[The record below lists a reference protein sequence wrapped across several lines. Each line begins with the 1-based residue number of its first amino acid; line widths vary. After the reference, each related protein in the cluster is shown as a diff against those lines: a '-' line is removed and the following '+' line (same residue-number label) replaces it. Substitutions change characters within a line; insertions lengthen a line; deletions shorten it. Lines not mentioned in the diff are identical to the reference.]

1 MITPHD
7 IDTFAR
13 TIYGEARGEDDE
25 GRRLVAHVIM
35 NRYRTAY
42 RNKRSIAAVCQD
54 PWQFSCWNANDPN
67 RARLLTVD
75 LGNRVF
81 RGCFLVALETVDRKA
96 SPLPMETRHYYAD
109 WIPEP
114 IWARGKE
121 PVAVHG
127 HHRFYEGVA

>member
-1 MITPHD
+1 MITPND

-25 GRRLVAHVIM
+25 GRRLVANVIM
-35 NRYRTAY
+35 NRYRTGY
-42 RNKRSIAAVCQD
+42 RNNRSIAAVCQD

-67 RARLLTVD
+67 RAKLLTVD
-75 LGNRVF
+75 LSNKVF
-81 RGCFLVALETVDRKA
+81 RECFRVALEAVDARK
-96 SPLPMETRHYYAD
+96 PVLPYLTRHYYAD

-114 IWARGKE
+114 SWARGKE

-127 HHRFYEGVA
+127 HHRFYAGIA